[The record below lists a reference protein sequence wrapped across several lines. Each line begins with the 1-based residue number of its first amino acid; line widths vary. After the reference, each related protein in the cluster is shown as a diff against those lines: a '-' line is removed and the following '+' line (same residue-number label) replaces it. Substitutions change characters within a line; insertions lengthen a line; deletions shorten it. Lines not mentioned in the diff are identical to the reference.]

1 MALVNLYSDTQ
12 TRPTAAMRA
21 AIAEAEV
28 GDEQRGADPTTRALE
43 ERVAALLGH
52 EAAVFLPSGTM
63 CNEIAIRLHIRPGG
77 ERMFIG
83 RDTHT
88 LIAEAGG
95 PAQLSGAVI
104 TEVDGDSGMFTPQ
117 ALEHADPWLGP
128 GGRYGPRERLVS
140 VEQTTN
146 MGGGRVWPLEQVRGV
161 LDVARASGLATH
173 LDGARL
179 MNAVVASGV
188 DAADWASGFDSA
200 WLDFTKGLGA
210 PVGACLAGSA
220 AFIEEA
226 WRWKQMLGGA
236 MRQSGIVAAAGLYAL
251 DHHVERLADDH
262 ARARRLAEGLA
273 ALPGVE
279 LDPATVQ
286 TNIVIFAVPD
296 AAAFC
301 AALEAQDV
309 VMSHFGPTR
318 VRAVTHLDV
327 DEAGID
333 RALEVAA
340 RAPLLGYAD
349 ATPWPA
355 CRSPSARA
363 HCARRPAGFGSRST
377 TAP

>member
-12 TRPTAAMRA
+12 TRPTQAMRA
-21 AIAEAEV
+21 AIAAAEV
-28 GDEQRGADPTTRALE
+28 GDEQLRQDPTTTALE
-43 ERVAALLGH
+43 QRVAALLGH
-52 EAAVFLPSGTM
+52 EAALFLPSGTM

-77 ERMFIG
+77 EQLFLG
-83 RDTHT
+83 CDTHP

-104 TEVDGDSGMFTPQ
+104 TEVYGEAGMFTPD
-117 ALEHADPWLGP
+117 ALDAAVRGSGP
-128 GGRYGPRERLVS
+128 GGRYAARPRLVC

-146 MGGGRVWPLEQVRGV
+146 MGGGRIWPLERVQGV
-161 LDVARASGLATH
+161 LDVAREHGLATH

-179 MNAVVASGV
+179 MNAAVASGI
-188 DAADWASGFDSA
+188 DAATWAGVFDSA

-210 PVGACLAGSA
+210 PIGACLAGSA

-251 DHHVERLADDH
+251 DHHVDGLADDH

-279 LDPATVQ
+279 LDPATVD

-296 AAAFC
+296 ARAFC
-301 AALEAQDV
+301 AALAAEDV
-309 VMSHFGPTR
+309 AMSQFGPRR

-327 DEAGID
+327 DDDGID
-333 RALEVAA
+333 HALAVAA
-340 RAPLLGYAD
+340 RTL
-349 ATPWPA
+349 
-355 CRSPSARA
+355 R
-363 HCARRPAGFGSRST
+363 
-377 TAP
+377 

>member
-1 MALVNLYSDTQ
+1 V
-12 TRPTAAMRA
+12 
-21 AIAEAEV
+21 
-28 GDEQRGADPTTRALE
+28 
-43 ERVAALLGH
+43 
-52 EAAVFLPSGTM
+52 
-63 CNEIAIRLHIRPGG
+63 
-77 ERMFIG
+77 
-83 RDTHT
+83 
-88 LIAEAGG
+88 AEAGG
-95 PAQLSGAVI
+95 PGSISGAQL
-104 TEVDGDSGMFTPQ
+104 TLLDGD
-117 ALEHADPWLGP
+117 
-128 GGRYGPRERLVS
+128 GGVFSPEQLREQIHPAGDRYGPRTRLVS

-179 MNAVVASGV
+179 MNAVVASGI
-188 DAADWASGFDSA
+188 DAAAWAAPFDSA

-220 AFIEEA
+220 AFVEEA

-279 LDPATVQ
+279 LDPAAVP

-301 AALEAQDV
+301 SALAAQDV
-309 VMSHFGPTR
+309 AMSHFGPTR

-327 DEAGID
+327 DDAGID
-333 RALEVAA
+333 RALAVAA
-340 RAPLLGYAD
+340 QVLQ
-349 ATPWPA
+349 
-355 CRSPSARA
+355 
-363 HCARRPAGFGSRST
+363 
-377 TAP
+377 

>member
-1 MALVNLYSDTQ
+1 
-12 TRPTAAMRA
+12 
-21 AIAEAEV
+21 
-28 GDEQRGADPTTRALE
+28 
-43 ERVAALLGH
+43 
-52 EAAVFLPSGTM
+52 M

-83 RDTHT
+83 RETHT

-104 TEVDGDSGMFTPQ
+104 TEVDGDSGMFTPE
-117 ALEHADPWLGP
+117 ALEHAIHGSGP

-146 MGGGRVWPLEQVRGV
+146 MGGGRVWPLEQVRAV
-161 LDVARASGLATH
+161 LDVARASGLSTH

-188 DAADWASGFDSA
+188 DAADWAGGFDSA

-226 WRWKQMLGGA
+226 WRWKQMMGGA

-262 ARARRLAEGLA
+262 ARAKRLAEGLA

-286 TNIVIFAVPD
+286 TNIVIFSVPD
-296 AAAFC
+296 AGAFT
-301 AALEAQDV
+301 AALAAEDIE
-309 VMSHFGPTR
+309 MSHFGPTR

-327 DEAGID
+327 DDAGIE
-333 RALEVAA
+333 RALSAAA
-340 RAPLLGYAD
+340 RALG
-349 ATPWPA
+349 
-355 CRSPSARA
+355 
-363 HCARRPAGFGSRST
+363 
-377 TAP
+377 

>member
-12 TRPTAAMRA
+12 TRPTAQMRA
-21 AIAEAEV
+21 AIAAAEV
-28 GDEQRGADPTTRALE
+28 GDEQQRQDPTTVALE
-43 ERVAALLGH
+43 ERVAELLGH

-77 ERMFIG
+77 EQLFLG
-83 RDTHT
+83 RDTHP

-104 TEVDGDSGMFTPQ
+104 TQVDGDAGMFTPQ
-117 ALEHADPWLGP
+117 ALDASVKAAGP
-128 GGRYGPRERLVS
+128 GGRYAARPRLVC

-146 MGGGRVWPLEQVRGV
+146 MGGGRVWPLEQVRGA
-161 LDVARASGLATH
+161 LDVARAHGLSTH

-188 DAADWASGFDSA
+188 DAATWAGAFDSA

-236 MRQSGIVAAAGLYAL
+236 MRQSGIVAAAGLHAL

-273 ALPGVE
+273 ELPGVD
-279 LDPATVQ
+279 LDPATVE
-286 TNIVIFAVPD
+286 TNIIIFAVPD
-296 AAAFC
+296 ATAFC
-301 AALEAQDV
+301 AALAADDV
-309 VMSHFGPTR
+309 AMSHFGPTR

-327 DEAGID
+327 DDDGID
-333 RALEVAA
+333 RALAA
-340 RAPLLGYAD
+340 AAKALQ
-349 ATPWPA
+349 
-355 CRSPSARA
+355 
-363 HCARRPAGFGSRST
+363 
-377 TAP
+377 

>member
-1 MALVNLYSDTQ
+1 MAFVNLYSDTQ

-83 RDTHT
+83 RETHT

-104 TEVDGDSGMFTPQ
+104 TEVDGDSGRFTPE
-117 ALEHADPWLGP
+117 ALEHAIHGSGP

-146 MGGGRVWPLEQVRGV
+146 MGGGRVWPLEQVRAV
-161 LDVARASGLATH
+161 LEIARAAGLATH
-173 LDGARL
+173 FDGARL

-188 DAADWASGFDSA
+188 DAAAWAGGFDSA
-200 WLDFTKGLGA
+200 WVDFTKGLGA

-236 MRQSGIVAAAGLYAL
+236 MRQAGIIAAGGLYAL
-251 DHHVERLADDH
+251 DHHVHRLADDH
-262 ARARRLAEGLA
+262 ARARRIADGLA
-273 ALPGVE
+273 GLPGVE
-279 LDPATVQ
+279 LDPETVE
-286 TNIVIFAVPD
+286 TNILVFAVPD
-296 AAAFC
+296 APAFC
-301 AALEAQDV
+301 AALARADV
-309 VMSHFGPTR
+309 LVIPLDARR

-327 DEAGID
+327 DDADIV
-333 RALEVAA
+333 RALEAA
-340 RAPLLGYAD
+340 AAALGAGEGVRA
-349 ATPWPA
+349 
-355 CRSPSARA
+355 
-363 HCARRPAGFGSRST
+363 
-377 TAP
+377 